1 MFNYLNS
8 KLRVFDNI
16 YVQIII
22 TKLFNIDTISIIY

>member
-8 KLRVFDNI
+8 KLRVFDNK

-22 TKLFNIDTISIIY
+22 TKLFNIDTIGII